1 VVLEKKVLCHRCMN
15 KEIVQGRSNLKPP
28 DTFSGT
34 IEEMIFLQFSK
45 KKVKSF
51 YFATFNSTFR

>member
-1 VVLEKKVLCHRCMN
+1 VVLKKKVLCHRCMN

-34 IEEMIFLQFSK
+34 IEEMIFFTIFE
-45 KKVKSF
+45 KSEKF
-51 YFATFNSTFR
+51 